1 MKNASSMT
9 ADEFAQELARI
20 RDKALFIKTI
30 AGTKQNRSYSNQK
43 RGDFFGKGK
52 GNDTTNKTG

>member
-43 RGDFFGKGK
+43 RGNFFGKGK
-52 GNDTTNKTG
+52 GKRF